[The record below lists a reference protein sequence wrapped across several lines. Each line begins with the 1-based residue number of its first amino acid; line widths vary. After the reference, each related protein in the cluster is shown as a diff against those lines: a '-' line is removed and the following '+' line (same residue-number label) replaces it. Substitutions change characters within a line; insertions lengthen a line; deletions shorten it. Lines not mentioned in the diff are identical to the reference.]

1 MPQPDSI
8 TSSPSPSPSVASN
21 KLTASLNAARRGESS
36 TSSSPIRRTQ
46 GNLTPTARKQALRDF
61 YNLDKSK
68 NSGSTSDLDKADF
81 DGKDYVD
88 KLVRERNLSTLM
100 LMENELVQGLT
111 LAAYCLT
118 EDIRNLDG
126 ERKSLVYD
134 NYNKLIS
141 ATETIR
147 KVALM
152 GGHGITVDE
161 NAS

>member
-1 MPQPDSI
+1 MSQSTSI
-8 TSSPSPSPSVASN
+8 TSSPSPSVASS
-21 KLTASLNAARRGESS
+21 KLTASLNAARRGEPS
-36 TSSSPIRRTQ
+36 TSSTPIRRGQ

-68 NSGSTSDLDKADF
+68 NSSSTSELDKADF

-88 KLVRERNLSTLM
+88 KLVRERNLSALI
-100 LMENELVQGLT
+100 LMENELVQGLSPT
-111 LAAYCLT
+111 ALCLT

-134 NYNKLIS
+134 NYNKLIA

-147 KVALM
+147 KVSLM
-152 GGHGITVDE
+152 GGHRITVDE